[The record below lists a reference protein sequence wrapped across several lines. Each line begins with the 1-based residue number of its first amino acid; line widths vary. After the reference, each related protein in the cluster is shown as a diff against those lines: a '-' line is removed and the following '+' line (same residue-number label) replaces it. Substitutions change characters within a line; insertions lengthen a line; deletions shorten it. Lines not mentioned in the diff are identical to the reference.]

1 MDCPNLEQRRALC
14 EAKVTLDGKP
24 AKIIGA
30 RERYATV
37 HIIPDGY
44 GWHWSW
50 PAVAHIVANRG
61 GAFRS

>member
-1 MDCPNLEQRRALC
+1 MTLDLEARRALC

-30 RERYATV
+30 AEQYATV
-37 HIIPDGY
+37 HQTPDGF

-50 PAVAHIVANRG
+50 TAVAHIVANRG